1 MGRTSDSSVI
11 SKLSKKAITYYDCVE
26 LTTIQN
32 SVVRTYKNTNAPF
45 DITIDVNGTNT
56 FYKATGQFL
65 AISNI
70 EENTQF
76 EIDKINI
83 NMNALDINDG
93 YGNPLLATFMS
104 DTTVYIDQPVNI
116 RRVFL
121 NDNNTVDNWFEI
133 FDGTISDLQIST
145 SNSDA
150 GRSLVV
156 VASSHWADFTRINT
170 NRTNTSSQNAR
181 SFLKNLAPSAQDKGF
196 DYAVE
201 TQKDLEWKA
210 E

>member
-76 EIDKINI
+76 KIDKINI
-83 NMNALDINDG
+83 NM
-93 YGNPLLATFMS
+93 
-104 DTTVYIDQPVNI
+104 VI
-116 RRVFL
+116 RCWQHL
-121 NDNNTVDNWFEI
+121 
-133 FDGTISDLQIST
+133 
-145 SNSDA
+145 
-150 GRSLVV
+150 
-156 VASSHWADFTRINT
+156 
-170 NRTNTSSQNAR
+170 
-181 SFLKNLAPSAQDKGF
+181 
-196 DYAVE
+196 
-201 TQKDLEWKA
+201 
-210 E
+210 

>member
-11 SKLSKKAITYYDCVE
+11 SKLSKETISYFDCVE
-26 LTTIQN
+26 VTTIQD
-32 SVVRTYKNTNAPF
+32 SVLRTYRNTNAPF
-45 DITIDVNGTNT
+45 DITLDVNGTNT
-56 FYKATGQFL
+56 LYKATGEML
-65 AISNI
+65 AVSNI

-76 EIDKINI
+76 EIDKLNI
-83 NMNALDINDG
+83 SLNALDTNDG

-121 NDNNTVDNWFEI
+121 NDNYTVDNWFEI
-133 FDGTISDLQIST
+133 FDGTISDLQVTT
-145 SNSDA
+145 SNGEA
-150 GRSLVV
+150 GRSL
-156 VASSHWADFTRINT
+156 